1 MRIRSTNQRVQTP
14 AVTPLPTKARAVQRG
29 SHAQAAPL
37 IVPPHFGE
45 ALRKSRASTPE
56 KSAPAKRV
64 SQPSPRH
71 AAVIIAGEPMPPLTI
86 PQVRSGLKTIP
97 QWTKRGQTLVRTFQ
111 CEGFLQSLDFVR
123 RIGRR
128 AERNQHHPDLAIRFD
143 TVTVTLTTK
152 DAGGITEKDF
162 SLARQCDGVFLA
174 I

>member
-1 MRIRSTNQRVQTP
+1 MSTGSKNRRVPTP
-14 AVTPLPTKARAVQRG
+14 AVTPFPTRARVAQRG

-45 ALRKSRASTPE
+45 VVRKSRASRPE
-56 KSAPAKRV
+56 KSVPPKRV
-64 SQPSPRH
+64 SQPSPRQ
-71 AAVIIAGEPMPPLTI
+71 AAVIIAGGPMPALTTQ
-86 PQVRSGLKTIP
+86 QVRSGLKTIP
-97 QWTKRGQTLVRTFQ
+97 QWTKRRQTLVRTFQ

-128 AERNQHHPDLAIRFD
+128 AERSQHHPDLAIRFD

-152 DAGGITEKDF
+152 DEGGITEKDF
-162 SLARQCDGVFLA
+162 SLARQCDGVFMA